1 MYKHVKYD
9 IVWLKFNILF
19 SQTEKKKNVKMK
31 IKYYDMQ
38 YLQDDCQ
45 VKQVVFMVHYFQ
57 LIKAFLI
64 LVLEYFLQHT
74 VSVSMP

>member
-1 MYKHVKYD
+1 
-9 IVWLKFNILF
+9 
-19 SQTEKKKNVKMK
+19 MK